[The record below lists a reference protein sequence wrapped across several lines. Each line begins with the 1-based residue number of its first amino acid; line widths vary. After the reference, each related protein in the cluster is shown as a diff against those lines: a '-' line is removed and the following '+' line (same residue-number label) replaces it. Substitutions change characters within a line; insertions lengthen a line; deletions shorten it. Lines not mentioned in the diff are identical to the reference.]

1 MDRADITIIGAG
13 VIGLAIAARVAN
25 EKRDVYVLEK
35 NSTFGQ
41 ETSSRQSEVIHS
53 GIYYPKDSLKA
64 RLCVEGKTLL
74 YELCERHQIAHKR
87 LGKIIVA
94 TDESEIEQ
102 LKVLLDRGVINGV
115 TGLKMLSG
123 PELGKLEPNMR
134 GVAALFSPS
143 TGIIDSYALMR
154 YFLGKAKN
162 RGARIVYKSK
172 VVGIERVGSECRVVV
187 RNGME
192 SFSFMTRVLINCAGL
207 ESDKVAKLAGID
219 VGKADYKL
227 HYCKGE
233 YFSLASSKA
242 KLVRHLIYPV
252 PQIDGA
258 GLGIHVTLSLEGR
271 VRLGPNARYVD
282 EIDYAVDSSQKKGFY
297 ESVRKF
303 LPFIEYD
310 DLEPEMAGIRPKLQ
324 GPGEDFRDFIIR
336 DEYEKGLPGLINLVG
351 IESPGLTASPAI
363 AEYVGSIVDKAL

>member
-162 RGARIVYKSK
+162 SGARIVYKTK
-172 VVGIERVGSECRVVV
+172 VVGIERVGSEYRVVV

-363 AEYVGSIVDKAL
+363 ADYVGSIVDKAL